1 MKLAKN
7 HVDVAV
13 MTNRLEPMLTFWQDE
28 VGLPFEEM
36 LPVAKG
42 HRQHRHA
49 LNGSVFKL
57 NHRRELLAAAPPGGL
72 RKLRIAR
79 EGLLEPRERIDPDGS
94 RVLLVPPGYD
104 DIVGI
109 AVDLAVRDLEVAHA
123 FYGGVLELER
133 LGESRYRCGDSLLN
147 LVQDPTAEG
156 DVPIFAPGYRY
167 LTIQIFDCEAE
178 HRRVLERG
186 GVEGMPPRHAGK
198 VAVFSMVRD
207 PDGNWIE
214 LSQRASL
221 VGSL

>member
-7 HVDVAV
+7 HFDVAV

-28 VGLPFEEM
+28 VGLRFEEV
-36 LPVAKG
+36 LAVAKG
-42 HRQHRHA
+42 HRQHRHRM
-49 LNGSVFKL
+49 NGSIFKL
-57 NHRRELLAAAPPGGL
+57 NHRREQLPAAPPGGL
-72 RKLRIAR
+72 RALRIAR
-79 EGLLEPRERIDPDGS
+79 EGLDAPRERVDPDGS
-94 RVLLVPPGYD
+94 RVVLVPPGHD
-104 DIVGI
+104 DVVGI
-109 AVDLAVRDLEVAHA
+109 AVDLAVRDLDAAHD
-123 FYGGVLELER
+123 FYGGALELER
-133 LGESRYRCGDSLLN
+133 LGESRYRCGDSLLD
-147 LVQDPTAEG
+147 LVQDTTAED
-156 DVPIFAPGYRY
+156 DVPNFAPGFRY

-186 GVEGMPPRHAGK
+186 GTEGMPPRHAGK